1 MLPAMKRVER
11 KLLAIADELSR
22 LATEQEQ
29 VDAEL
34 EFHRHIA
41 DDAVRDAAVSGGDF
55 DRMDADQTV
64 ADVRRFERRLDEI
77 ARRRAKLDETRIRLL
92 EKLD

>member
-1 MLPAMKRVER
+1 MKRVER
-11 KLLAIADELSR
+11 KLLAIGDELKR
-22 LATEQEQ
+22 LNLEGDQ
-29 VDAEL
+29 VSAEL

-55 DRMDADQTV
+55 DRMDADQTL

-77 ARRRAKLDETRIRLL
+77 ARRRAKLEATRSRLL
-92 EKLD
+92 GKLD